1 MEGKVLFF
9 NNTYGF
15 IRGNDNK
22 DYYVNYRNI
31 DKHSSNDGYRSLYT
45 GQSVS
50 FHICGDNEARNVKTI
65 NNTEKGVLICNMTA
79 YQMKDGEYIHSYNVY
94 SDIFKKINSGVR
106 FVVHKDDYLI
116 GLDTI
121 LPREDLSLILNRVS
135 KNDFKNRKGE
145 VIQIHRNLSVKII

>member
-1 MEGKVLFF
+1 MDGKVLFF

-15 IRGNDNK
+15 IRGNNNK
-22 DYYVNYRNI
+22 DYYVNYRSI
-31 DKHSSNDGYRSLYT
+31 DKNSSSEGYRSLYT

-50 FHICGDNEARNVKTI
+50 FDIYGDNEARNVKII
-65 NNTEKGVLICNMTA
+65 NNTSKGVLLCNMTA

-106 FVVHKDDYLI
+106 FTVYKDDYLI

-121 LPREDLSLILNRVS
+121 LPREELSLVLEKIS

-145 VIQIHRNLSVKII
+145 VIKIHKNLSVKII